1 MPKLLITYICLMMNK
16 KIKKIGVLGCGWL
29 GLPLAIQLVA
39 EGYYLKGSTT
49 TLEKLITLSSHQID
63 PFLVHLNPAL
73 IGDDIKTFFN
83 VDLLIINIPPKRNQS
98 AANDYL
104 DKMSNIAS
112 AIRES
117 SINKIIFISS
127 TSVYPED
134 KMLVSEDT
142 AIDANSSSAISLY
155 KAEEIFRNLEN
166 VKTTVIRM
174 AGLIGPNRH
183 PGRFFAGKENI
194 PNGLA
199 PVNLIHLDD
208 CIGIILTVIKKEI
221 WGETFNGA
229 APSHPTKAEFYNL
242 AANQFNQTS
251 AKFISEEKE
260 FKIVSSEKLIE
271 KFNYQFK
278 IPNLM
283 KWLLQTPQN

>member
-1 MPKLLITYICLMMNK
+1 MVNK
-16 KIKKIGVLGCGWL
+16 KIKKIGVIGCGWL

-39 EGYYLKGSTT
+39 EGYYLKGTT
-49 TLEKLITLSSHQID
+49 TTREKLTTLSSHQID
-63 PFLVHLNPAL
+63 PFLVQLNPAL
-73 IGDDIKTFFN
+73 IGDDIKTLFN
-83 VDLLIINIPPKRNQS
+83 VDLLIINIPPKRNQGLAS
-98 AANDYL
+98 DYL
-104 DKMSNIAS
+104 DKMYNIAS
-112 AIRES
+112 TIKGS

-134 KMLVSEDT
+134 KMVVSEET
-142 AIDANSSSAISLY
+142 AIDVNSLPAISLY
-155 KAEEIFRNLEN
+155 NAEEIFRNLEN

-208 CIGIILTVIKKEI
+208 CIGIIQMVIEKEI

-229 APSHPTKAEFYNL
+229 TPSHPTKAEFYNL
-242 AANQFNQTS
+242 AANQFNQTT
-251 AKFISEEKE
+251 AKFIYEEKE

>member
-1 MPKLLITYICLMMNK
+1 MPEQLIMYICLMMNK
-16 KIKKIGVLGCGWL
+16 KIEKIGVIGCGWL
-29 GLPLAIQLVA
+29 GLPLAIELVNK
-39 EGYYLKGSTT
+39 GYYLKGTT
-49 TLEKLITLSSHQID
+49 TTREKLTTLSSHQID
-63 PFLVHLNPAL
+63 PFLVQLNPNL
-73 IGDDIKTFFN
+73 IGDDLKTFFN

-98 AANDYL
+98 LANDYL
-104 DKMSNIAS
+104 DKMSNIAV
-112 AIRES
+112 AIKES

-127 TSVYPED
+127 TSIYPED
-134 KMLVSEDT
+134 KMVVIEET
-142 AIDANSSSAISLY
+142 AIDSNSSSAISLY
-155 KAEEIFRNLEN
+155 NAEEIFRNLEN
-166 VKTTVIRM
+166 VETTTIRM

-199 PVNLIHLDD
+199 KVNLIHLDD
-208 CIGIILTVIKKEI
+208 CIGIIQMVIEKEI

-242 AANQFNQTS
+242 ASNQFNQTS
-251 AKFISEEKE
+251 AKFVAEEKE

-271 KFNYQFK
+271 KYHYQFK

>member
-1 MPKLLITYICLMMNK
+1 MPKLLIMYICLMMNK
-16 KIKKIGVLGCGWL
+16 KIEKIGVIGCGWL
-29 GLPLAIQLVA
+29 GLPLAIELVNK
-39 EGYYLKGSTT
+39 GYYLKGTT
-49 TLEKLITLSSHQID
+49 TTREKLTTLSSHQID
-63 PFLVHLNPAL
+63 PFLVQLNPAL
-73 IGDDIKTFFN
+73 IGDDLKTFFN

-98 AANDYL
+98 LANDYL
-104 DKMSNIAS
+104 DKMSNIAV
-112 AIRES
+112 AIKDS
-117 SINKIIFISS
+117 SISKIIFVSS

-134 KMLVSEDT
+134 KMVVTEET
-142 AIDANSSSAISLY
+142 AIDVNSSSAISLY
-155 KAEEIFRNLEN
+155 NAEEIFRNLEN
-166 VKTTVIRM
+166 VETTVIRM

-208 CIGIILTVIKKEI
+208 CIGIIQMVIEKEI

-229 APSHPTKAEFYNL
+229 SPSHPTKAEFYNL
-242 AANQFNQTS
+242 ASNRFNQTS
-251 AKFISEEKE
+251 AKFIAEEKE

-271 KFNYQFK
+271 KYHYQFK
-278 IPNLM
+278 IPNLL

>member
-1 MPKLLITYICLMMNK
+1 MPKLLIMYICLMMNK
-16 KIKKIGVLGCGWL
+16 KIEKIGVIGCGWL
-29 GLPLAIQLVA
+29 GLPLAIELVNK
-39 EGYYLKGSTT
+39 GYYLKGTT
-49 TLEKLITLSSHQID
+49 TTREKLTTLSSHQID
-63 PFLVHLNPAL
+63 PFLVQLNPAL
-73 IGDDIKTFFN
+73 IGDDLKTFFN

-98 AANDYL
+98 LANDYL
-104 DKMSNIAS
+104 DKMSNIAV
-112 AIRES
+112 AIKDS
-117 SINKIIFISS
+117 SISKIIFVSS

-134 KMLVSEDT
+134 KMVVTEET
-142 AIDANSSSAISLY
+142 AIDVNSSSAISLY
-155 KAEEIFRNLEN
+155 NAEEIFRNLEN
-166 VKTTVIRM
+166 VETTVIRM

-208 CIGIILTVIKKEI
+208 CIGIIQMVIEKEI

-229 APSHPTKAEFYNL
+229 SPSHPTKAEFYNL
-242 AANQFNQTS
+242 ASNRFNQTS
-251 AKFISEEKE
+251 AKFTAEEKE

-271 KFNYQFK
+271 KYHYQFK
-278 IPNLM
+278 IPNLL

>member
-1 MPKLLITYICLMMNK
+1 MMNK

-142 AIDANSSSAISLY
+142 AIDVNSSSAISLY
-155 KAEEIFRNLEN
+155 QAEEIFRHLEN

>member
-1 MPKLLITYICLMMNK
+1 MMNK
-16 KIKKIGVLGCGWL
+16 KIEKIGVIGCGWL
-29 GLPLAIQLVA
+29 GLPLAIELVST
-39 EGYYLKGSTT
+39 GYYLKGSTT
-49 TLEKLITLSSHQID
+49 TREKLTTLSSHRID
-63 PFLVHLNPAL
+63 PFLVQLNPAL

-83 VDLLIINIPPKRNQS
+83 VDLLIINIPPKRNQDLT
-98 AANDYL
+98 NDYL
-104 DKMSNIAS
+104 DKMYNIAS
-112 AIRES
+112 AIKES

-134 KMLVSEDT
+134 KKVVTEET
-142 AIDANSSSAISLY
+142 TIDVNSSSAISLY
-155 KAEEIFRNLEN
+155 NAEEIFRNVKNLE
-166 VKTTVIRM
+166 TTVIRM

-208 CIGIILTVIKKEI
+208 CIGIIQMVIEKEI

-229 APSHPTKAEFYNL
+229 APSHPTKAEFYDL
-242 AANQFNQTS
+242 ASNQFNQTS
-251 AKFISEEKE
+251 AKFIAEEKE

-271 KFNYQFK
+271 KYHYQFK

>member
-1 MPKLLITYICLMMNK
+1 MMNK
-16 KIKKIGVLGCGWL
+16 KIKKIGVIGCGWL
-29 GLPLAIQLVA
+29 GLPLAIELVST
-39 EGYYLKGSTT
+39 GYYLKGSTT
-49 TLEKLITLSSHQID
+49 TREKLTTLSSHQID
-63 PFLVHLNPAL
+63 PFLVQLNRAL
-73 IGDDIKTFFN
+73 MGDDLKTFFN

-98 AANDYL
+98 LANDYL
-104 DKMSNIAS
+104 DKMSNIAT
-112 AIRES
+112 AIKGS
-117 SINKIIFISS
+117 SISKIIFVSS

-134 KMLVSEDT
+134 KMVVTEET
-142 AIDANSSSAISLY
+142 AIDINSSSAISLY
-155 KAEEIFRNLEN
+155 NAEEIFRNLEN
-166 VKTTVIRM
+166 VETTVIRM

-208 CIGIILTVIKKEI
+208 CIGIIQMVIEKEI

-229 APSHPTKAEFYNL
+229 TPSHPAKAEFYDL

-271 KFNYQFK
+271 KYSYQFK
-278 IPNLM
+278 IPNLL